1 MSARRAHVDGDRR
14 LRRARGRL
22 RAARARLDR
31 EGGQQ
36 GPQPGDP
43 VPRALRGCD
52 RALAAPRLAD
62 VSVTSE
68 VVASTR
74 DAVEHAGR
82 RSALPYDDAPEDYTV
97 ETETFEVEGLLTG
110 DGIRFMFTSFV
121 PNFLG
126 FTAIGVILVA
136 MIGVGV
142 AELSGLVGGL
152 IRKLVAISTPASLTY
167 IIVFVGILSSIAA
180 DAGYL
185 VLIPLAA
192 TAFLSVGRNPLA
204 GIAAGFGAVS
214 AAFGVNILIVPADAV
229 ITDITNEA
237 AALVDPDTQI
247 DLVSNLYFGIG
258 CTLFLT
264 VVIALVTTRSSS
276 RGSAAGTA
284 ASPTRRSSRAR
295 RAGGRRR
302 AGGQG
307 PAPRGLAARRAR
319 RDRGADAAPRR
330 AAAQPRDGRHRR
342 RLAVHEQPDRDD
354 LGSPSSRPDRLRP
367 GGRDGEGLRDVLA
380 MITKSWASL
389 ASLLFL
395 FLLIAQFI
403 AYFDFSNMAQVAAVW
418 LGDILEELD
427 LGDLWLLLG
436 VMVLTVIVNF
446 LIPAKIA
453 KWAILAPIFV
463 PLMLRLGIEPQTVLA
478 AYRVGDSPTNVLT
491 PLMPYFALMVVF
503 AKRYQKD
510 AGIGTV
516 IALMIP
522 YTLVLTVAWTLFFI
536 AWYLLGIPLGP
547 GGRCADATHGRQHD
561 HVPRP
566 GGGGRAVRLEPP
578 PGRVVAL
585 GVALSL

>member
-1 MSARRAHVDGDRR
+1 MSVAAPAPSTHVDGT
-14 LRRARGRL
+14 GGFGE
-22 RAARARLDR
+22 R
-31 EGGQQ
+31 EGGFAQ
-36 GPQPGDP
+36 
-43 VPRALRGCD
+43 
-52 RALAAPRLAD
+52 RALAWIEKVGNKVPNPAILFLALCAGVIVLSQILD
-62 VSVTSE
+62 WLNVSVTSQVVQPTDVE
-68 VVASTR
+68 VEQRADGV
-74 DAVEHAGR
+74 
-82 RSALPYDDAPEDYTV
+82 SALPYDDAPEDYATA
-97 ETETFEVEGLLTG
+97 TETFEVEGLLTG

-152 IRKLVAISTPASLTY
+152 IRKLVAISRPATLVY

-214 AAFGVNILIVPADAV
+214 AAFGVNVLIVPADAV

-237 AALVDPDTQI
+237 AALVDPDAQI

-264 VVIALVTTRSSS
+264 VVIALITTRIVEPRLGAWDRSLADEEELAREEGVEVDRALEAKGLRHAGLAVLAVLVLIAALTLPPGAPLRNPDSGDIIGDSPFMSSLIVIIALAFL
-276 RGSAAGTA
+276 AAGIA
-284 ASPTRRSSRAR
+284 YGRAV
-295 RAGGRRR
+295 GT
-302 AGGQG
+302 
-307 PAPRGLAARRAR
+307 
-319 RDRGADAAPRR
+319 
-330 AAAQPRDGRHRR
+330 
-342 RLAVHEQPDRDD
+342 VK
-354 LGSPSSRPDRLRP
+354 GSD
-367 GGRDGEGLRDVLA
+367 DVLG

-427 LGDLWLLLG
+427 LGDLWLLVG
-436 VMVLTVIVNF
+436 VMVVTILVNF

-463 PLMLRLGIEPQTVLA
+463 PLMLRLGVESQTVLA

-503 AKRYQKD
+503 AKRYQRD

-522 YTLVLTVAWTLFFI
+522 YTLILTVAWTLFFV
-536 AWYLLGIPLGP
+536 AWYVIGIPLGP
-547 GGRCADATHGRQHD
+547 GW
-561 HVPRP
+561 P
-566 GGGGRAVRLEPP
+566 VR
-578 PGRVVAL
+578 
-585 GVALSL
+585 

>member
-1 MSARRAHVDGDRR
+1 MSQAAAAPSAHVDGT
-14 LRRARGRL
+14 GGFGE
-22 RAARARLDR
+22 R
-31 EGGQQ
+31 EGGFAQS
-36 GPQPGDP
+36 
-43 VPRALRGCD
+43 
-52 RALAAPRLAD
+52 ALAWIERAGNKVPHPAILFLALCVGVIVLSQLLD
-62 VSVTSE
+62 WLNVSVTSE
-68 VVASTR
+68 VVEPTDVVTAQRVDGVT
-74 DAVEHAGR
+74 
-82 RSALPYDDAPEDYTV
+82 ALPYDDAPEEYVV
-97 ETETFEVEGLLTG
+97 ETQTFEVEGLLTG

-152 IRKLVAISTPASLTY
+152 IRKLVAVSRPATLTY

-214 AAFGVNILIVPADAV
+214 AAFGVNVLIVPADAV

-237 AALVDPDTQI
+237 AALVDPAAQI

-264 VVIALVTTRSSS
+264 LMVALVTTRIVEP
-276 RGSAAGTA
+276 RLGAWD
-284 ASPTRRSSRAR
+284 RSLADEEELAREEGQAVDPALEAKGLR
-295 RAGGRRR
+295 RAGIAVLAVLALIAALTLPPG
-302 AGGQG
+302 
-307 PAPRGLAARRAR
+307 APLRNPDTGDIIGDSPFMSSLIVIISLAFLAAGIAYGRAV
-319 RDRGADAAPRR
+319 GT
-330 AAAQPRDGRHRR
+330 
-342 RLAVHEQPDRDD
+342 VK
-354 LGSPSSRPDRLRP
+354 SS
-367 GGRDGEGLRDVLA
+367 GDVLA

-389 ASLLFL
+389 ASLIFL

-427 LGDLWLLLG
+427 LGDLWLLIG
-436 VMVLTVIVNF
+436 VIVVTVLVNF

-503 AKRYQKD
+503 AQRYQRD

-522 YTLVLTVAWTLFFI
+522 YTLVLTVAWTLFFV
-536 AWYLLGIPLGP
+536 AWYALGIPVGP
-547 GGRCADATHGRQHD
+547 GWPIR
-561 HVPRP
+561 
-566 GGGGRAVRLEPP
+566 
-578 PGRVVAL
+578 
-585 GVALSL
+585 

>member
-1 MSARRAHVDGDRR
+1 MTQTAAAPEHVDGT
-14 LRRARGRL
+14 GGFGE
-22 RAARARLDR
+22 R
-31 EGGQQ
+31 EGGFAQ
-36 GPQPGDP
+36 
-43 VPRALRGCD
+43 
-52 RALAAPRLAD
+52 RALAVIEKLGNRVPSPAVLFVGLCLGVIVLSQILD
-62 VSVTSE
+62 WLNVSITSQ
-68 VVASTR
+68 VVEI
-74 DAVEHAGR
+74 DGAVSQREDGV
-82 RSALPYDDAPEDYTV
+82 SALPYDGAPEEYAV
-97 ETETFEVEGLLTG
+97 ETETFAIQGLLTG

-126 FTAIGVILVA
+126 FTAVGVILVA

-152 IRKLVAISTPASLTY
+152 IRKLVAISRPATLTY

-192 TAFLSVGRNPLA
+192 TAFLSVGRHPLA

-214 AAFGVNILIVPADAV
+214 AAFGVNVLIVPADAV

-237 AALVDPDTQI
+237 AALVDPDTEI
-247 DLVSNLYFGIG
+247 DLVSNLFFGIG
-258 CTLFLT
+258 STLFLT
-264 VVIALVTTRSSS
+264 LVVALVTTRIIEPRLGTWDRSLADEEELAREEGPPVDPELEAKGLRRAGLAVLAVLAVIALVTLPPGAPLRNPETGDIIGDSPFMSSLIVMI
-276 RGSAAGTA
+276 SAAF
-284 ASPTRRSSRAR
+284 
-295 RAGGRRR
+295 
-302 AGGQG
+302 
-307 PAPRGLAARRAR
+307 LAAGIAYGRAV
-319 RDRGADAAPRR
+319 GT
-330 AAAQPRDGRHRR
+330 
-342 RLAVHEQPDRDD
+342 VK
-354 LGSPSSRPDRLRP
+354 SS
-367 GGRDGEGLRDVLA
+367 GDVLG

-418 LGDILEELD
+418 LGDVLEELD

-436 VMVLTVIVNF
+436 VMLVTVVVNL

-463 PLMLRLGIEPQTVLA
+463 PLMLRLGVEPQSVLA
-478 AYRVGDSPTNVLT
+478 AYRLGDSPTNVLT

-503 AKRYQKD
+503 AARYQRD

-522 YTLVLTVAWTLFFI
+522 YTLVITVAWTLFFI
-536 AWYLLGIPLGP
+536 VWYLLGIPVGP
-547 GGRCADATHGRQHD
+547 GWPIR
-561 HVPRP
+561 
-566 GGGGRAVRLEPP
+566 
-578 PGRVVAL
+578 
-585 GVALSL
+585 

>member
-1 MSARRAHVDGDRR
+1 MSQAAAAPSAHVDGT
-14 LRRARGRL
+14 GGFGE
-22 RAARARLDR
+22 R
-31 EGGQQ
+31 EGGFAQS
-36 GPQPGDP
+36 
-43 VPRALRGCD
+43 
-52 RALAAPRLAD
+52 ALAWIERAGNKVPHPAILFLALCVGVIVLSQLLD
-62 VSVTSE
+62 WLNVSVTSE
-68 VVASTR
+68 VVEPTDVVTAQR
-74 DAVEHAGR
+74 VDGV
-82 RSALPYDDAPEDYTV
+82 SALPYDDAPEEYVV
-97 ETETFEVEGLLTG
+97 ETQTFEVEGLLTG

-152 IRKLVAISTPASLTY
+152 IRKLVAVSRPATLTY

-214 AAFGVNILIVPADAV
+214 AAFGVNVLIVPADAV

-237 AALVDPDTQI
+237 AALVDPAAQI

-264 VVIALVTTRSSS
+264 LMVALVTTRIVEP
-276 RGSAAGTA
+276 RLGAWD
-284 ASPTRRSSRAR
+284 RSLADEEELAREEGQAVDPALEAKGLR
-295 RAGGRRR
+295 RAGIAVLAVLALIAALTLPPG
-302 AGGQG
+302 
-307 PAPRGLAARRAR
+307 APLRNPETGDIIGDSPFMSSLIVIISLAFLAAGIAYGRAV
-319 RDRGADAAPRR
+319 GT
-330 AAAQPRDGRHRR
+330 
-342 RLAVHEQPDRDD
+342 VK
-354 LGSPSSRPDRLRP
+354 SS
-367 GGRDGEGLRDVLA
+367 GDVLA

-389 ASLLFL
+389 ASLIFL

-427 LGDLWLLLG
+427 LGDLWLLIG
-436 VMVLTVIVNF
+436 VIVVTVLVNF

-503 AKRYQKD
+503 AQRYQRD

-522 YTLVLTVAWTLFFI
+522 YTLVLTVAWTLFFV
-536 AWYLLGIPLGP
+536 AWYALGIPVGP
-547 GGRCADATHGRQHD
+547 GWPIR
-561 HVPRP
+561 
-566 GGGGRAVRLEPP
+566 
-578 PGRVVAL
+578 
-585 GVALSL
+585 

>member
-1 MSARRAHVDGDRR
+1 MTQMATPPSGHLDGT
-14 LRRARGRL
+14 GGFGE
-22 RAARARLDR
+22 R
-31 EGGQQ
+31 EGGFAQ
-36 GPQPGDP
+36 
-43 VPRALRGCD
+43 
-52 RALAAPRLAD
+52 RALAWIERAGNKVPSPAILFLGLCVGVIVLSQLLD
-62 VSVTSE
+62 WLNVSVTSE
-68 VVASTR
+68 VVGPVDEATALR
-74 DAVEHAGR
+74 DDGV
-82 RSALPYDDAPEDYTV
+82 SALPYDDAPEDYAV
-97 ETETFEVEGLLTG
+97 ETETFEVQGLLTG

-152 IRKLVAISTPASLTY
+152 IRKLVAISTPRSLTY

-214 AAFGVNILIVPADAV
+214 AAFGVNVLIVPADAV

-237 AALVDPDTQI
+237 AALVDPDAQI
-247 DLVSNLYFGIG
+247 DLVANLYFGIG

-264 VVIALVTTRSSS
+264 VMVALVTTRIIEPRLGAWDRSLADEEELAREEGPPVDPALEGKGLRHAGLAVVAVLAVIAVLTLPPGAPLRNPETRDIIGDSPFMTS
-276 RGSAAGTA
+276 LIVMISAAF
-284 ASPTRRSSRAR
+284 
-295 RAGGRRR
+295 
-302 AGGQG
+302 
-307 PAPRGLAARRAR
+307 LAAGIAYGRAVGTVK
-319 RDRGADAAPRR
+319 GAD
-330 AAAQPRDGRHRR
+330 
-342 RLAVHEQPDRDD
+342 
-354 LGSPSSRPDRLRP
+354 
-367 GGRDGEGLRDVLA
+367 DVLG
-380 MITKSWASL
+380 MIAKSWASL
-389 ASLLFL
+389 VGLIFL
-395 FLLIAQFI
+395 SLLIAQFI

-436 VMVLTVIVNF
+436 VLVVTVVVNL

-478 AYRVGDSPTNVLT
+478 SYRVGDSPTNVLT

-503 AKRYQKD
+503 AKRYQRD

-536 AWYLLGIPLGP
+536 AWYVLGIPLGP
-547 GGRCADATHGRQHD
+547 GW
-561 HVPRP
+561 P
-566 GGGGRAVRLEPP
+566 VR
-578 PGRVVAL
+578 
-585 GVALSL
+585 